1 MSYLILSIVILLIGI
16 LGIILNRSNLIIML
30 MCVELVLLASTIL
43 LLFESRALY
52 TLFGQIFAI
61 VILTVAAAESAIG
74 LAIMVNYYR
83 LRGTIA
89 VRALNLLRG

>member
-43 LLFESRALY
+43 LLFESRVFY

-61 VILTVAAAESAIG
+61 MILTVGAAESAIG

-89 VRALNLLRG
+89 VKALNLLRG

>member
-30 MCVELVLLASTIL
+30 MCVELILLASTIL
-43 LLFESRALY
+43 LLFESRGLY
-52 TLFGQIFAI
+52 TLFGQILAI
-61 VILTVAAAESAIG
+61 MILTVGAAESAIG

-89 VRALNLLRG
+89 VKALNLLRG

>member
-43 LLFESRALY
+43 LLFESRVLY
-52 TLFGQIFAI
+52 TLFDQIFAI

-74 LAIMVNYYR
+74 LAIMVNYYC

-89 VRALNLLRG
+89 VQALNL

>member
-1 MSYLILSIVILLIGI
+1 MSYLVLSTIILLIGI
-16 LGIILNRSNLIIML
+16 LGIILNRSNLIITL

-43 LLFESRALY
+43 LLFESRVLY

-61 VILTVAAAESAIG
+61 MILTVAAAESAIG